1 MAFWSQVM
9 NEVGILT
16 LHHQVNYG
24 GVLQAYAT
32 QQACRKLGY
41 DAELV
46 DFRFHCSPDQALDE
60 ASDWNGMWNR
70 LRRTILC
77 GFART
82 ASMRR
87 RSTRSFMQAYMQID
101 RRTCQDLPA
110 LASLTG
116 YDRLLV
122 GSDQVWNPHF
132 FSAPNP
138 FLLPGAFSGAKSA
151 YASSIG
157 VADIP
162 SERRDEY
169 ASAWK
174 EFRFISVRERTAAD
188 IVERTTGFRP
198 PEALD
203 PTLLLTSEEWCRSL
217 DLTEGDDGSVFCYWL
232 GSDGR
237 LFPLL
242 RDLVVRRKQVVKL
255 VMFWPERLSVRQ
267 AAQRLP
273 LRSLLA
279 LHPRVKVLFGAGPRE
294 FLSALISSSYVLG
307 TSFHSLMFATL
318 FKKKA
323 RICLNNSSPVLD
335 RSSRIVDFCNRHGLN
350 VVLSREVP
358 IAVHGTG
365 SDGFAPIDIDLSDE
379 RERSLQI
386 LKDALA

>member
-1 MAFWSQVM
+1 M
-9 NEVGILT
+9 
-16 LHHQVNYG
+16 
-24 GVLQAYAT
+24 
-32 QQACRKLGY
+32 K
-41 DAELV
+41 
-46 DFRFHCSPDQALDE
+46 
-60 ASDWNGMWNR
+60 
-70 LRRTILC
+70 
-77 GFART
+77 
-82 ASMRR
+82 
-87 RSTRSFMQAYMQID
+87 AYMQID

-110 LASLTG
+110 LASLAD

-138 FLLPGAFSGAKSA
+138 FLLPGAFCGAKSA

-162 SERRDEY
+162 AERRDEY

-217 DLTEGDDGSVFCYWL
+217 NLKEGDDGSVFCYWL

-294 FLSALISSSYVLG
+294 FLAALASSSYVLG

-318 FKKKA
+318 FKKKT
-323 RICLNNSSPVLD
+323 RICLNNSSSVLD
-335 RSSRIVDFCNRHGLN
+335 RSSRIVDFCNRHGLHA
-350 VVLSREVP
+350 VLSREVP
-358 IAVHGTG
+358 IAVPGTG